1 MSIIGMPS
9 LAMLL
14 VLTNFA
20 LCLSVDP
27 QSHAA
32 DVRRPATEAESPPS
46 LRGLPRINGLHR
58 PADRSMPARLRIRTD

>member
-20 LCLSVDP
+20 LCLSVDAK
-27 QSHAA
+27 SVTA
-32 DVRRPATEAESPPS
+32 DVKRPTAGVP
-46 LRGLPRINGLHR
+46 LG
-58 PADRSMPARLRIRTD
+58 ARTS